1 MFPLTPTLS
10 PKGRGGRPCQFLC
23 EDRLAHRE
31 VACSPLTPTLSPKG
45 RGGRPCQFFVGSLSP
60 QGGRIFPLTPTL
72 SPKGRGGRP
81 CPFFC
86 GDLSAYRAPDEVA
99 VMEGGGTRGNA
110 RHRFGGTG
118 GIHQHKAGGILGFRP
133 YPLAVVVQR
142 QHVAGRYP

>member
-1 MFPLTPTLS
+1 M
-10 PKGRGGRPCQFLC
+10 
-23 EDRLAHRE
+23 
-31 VACSPLTPTLSPKG
+31 
-45 RGGRPCQFFVGSLSP
+45 
-60 QGGRIFPLTPTL
+60 FPLTPTL

-81 CPFFC
+81 CPFFLW
-86 GDLSAYRAPDEVA
+86 GSLSPPESHVSPHPNPLPKGERGPTVPIFVWGYPVAHREVACSPHPNPLPKGEREPTVPIFVWGSSAHRAPNEVA